1 MSEEKLLPKIGDKLI
16 HKFRKRPGFVT
27 AEVIS
32 VDVERGDVSVKI
44 NGEIFP
50 SLSSAA
56 QSISG
61 HSSNGWTYWGLKK
74 QIPKKRTAR

>member
-1 MSEEKLLPKIGDKLI
+1 MNDKKLFPKIGDKLI
-16 HKFRKRPGFVT
+16 HKFRKRPGSVT

-32 VDVERGDVSVKI
+32 IDMERGDVSVKI
-44 NGEIFP
+44 GRDVFP

-56 QSISG
+56 QSIAG

-74 QIPKKRTAR
+74 QKPKRRAER

>member
-1 MSEEKLLPKIGDKLI
+1 MSNEKLFPKIGDKLI
-16 HKFRKRPGFVT
+16 HKFRKKPGSVT

-32 VDVERGDVSVKI
+32 IDTERGDVSVKI
-44 NGEIFP
+44 GREVFP

-74 QIPKKRTAR
+74 QTPKKRTKR

>member
-1 MSEEKLLPKIGDKLI
+1 MSNEKLPPKIGDKLV
-16 HKFRKRPGFVT
+16 HKFRKRPGSVT

-32 VDVERGDVSVKI
+32 IDVERGEVSVKI
-44 NGEIFP
+44 GREIFP

-74 QIPKKRTAR
+74 QTPKKRAAR